1 MHLLAPYFLDW
12 NSPKI
17 IAEPDMDK
25 TDFESLKEGD
35 TDPTSGKVI
44 KFIILVKKDI
54 VVYIDTNLEIQ
65 WHHSDE
71 LKTDVDFG
79 LVLNRVAYL
88 ESRARFIADKECLLS
103 IKRQIAEGIARYL
116 DFLSYKLSKDIH
128 DIVEIEI
135 EALNKK
141 ISWSWYFDAAYG
153 LTLAS
158 LILWG
163 ILWLL
168 RDYISLH
175 IGRVGFEVLLG
186 GLIGA
191 IGAIISVISRG
202 DAINLDANAGKTI
215 HLTEGTARIIVG
227 IAGASFV
234 TLAVKGGILLSG
246 MKFAGSQFAVLLA
259 FAIVAGA
266 SERLVP
272 NLIGKVEKISLTK

>member
-1 MHLLAPYFLDW
+1 
-12 NSPKI
+12 
-17 IAEPDMDK
+17 MDGI
-25 TDFESLKEGD
+25 DFESLKEGD
-35 TDPTSGKVI
+35 TDPTSGKEI
-44 KFIILVKKDI
+44 KFIVLVKKGI
-54 VVYIDTNLEIQ
+54 LVYIDTNLEIQ
-65 WHHSDE
+65 WTHSDDV
-71 LKTDVDFG
+71 KTDDDFG
-79 LVLNRVAYL
+79 LVLNRVSYL
-88 ESRARFIADKECLLS
+88 ESRARFITDKECLLS

-116 DFLSYKLSKDIH
+116 DFLSYKLSKEIH

-153 LTLAS
+153 LA
-158 LILWG
+158 LICLVLWG
-163 ILWLL
+163 MLWLL
-168 RDYISLH
+168 RDYISPN

-191 IGAIISVISRG
+191 IGAIISIVSRG

-234 TLAVKGGILLSG
+234 TLAFKGGVLLSG
-246 MKFAGSQFAVLLA
+246 MKFSGSQLAVLLVL
-259 FAIVAGA
+259 AIVAGA

-272 NLIGKVEKISLTK
+272 SLIGKVEKISLSK